1 MILDETSFERL
12 YYTYAPRLCNYAHR
26 FLRDR
31 QMAED
36 LVQESFVK
44 LWEKYMG
51 RECESCIPLLFMIV
65 RNKCL
70 ERIKQLTR
78 KRGVEAIRHQQP
90 ECDEML
96 YALDFGTD
104 DRTLYHE
111 LEEEIRKVADSLP
124 DRCREVFLMSR
135 MDGMKNKEIAQ
146 ALGIS
151 EKAVEKHITRALKEF
166 KAHLISSG
174 HISPDLMSLIIFV
187 VFFS

>member
-1 MILDETSFERL
+1 
-12 YYTYAPRLCNYAHR
+12 
-26 FLRDR
+26 
-31 QMAED
+31 
-36 LVQESFVK
+36 
-44 LWEKYMG
+44 MG

-70 ERIKQLTR
+70 DRVKQLTL

>member
-1 MILDETSFERL
+1 
-12 YYTYAPRLCNYAHR
+12 
-26 FLRDR
+26 
-31 QMAED
+31 MAED
-36 LVQESFVK
+36 LVQDSFVK

-70 ERIKQLTR
+70 DRVKQLTL

-187 VFFS
+187 VFIS